1 MAPKAPTIDIKTSG
15 PGATAMRHKM
25 EKHAISELD
34 AYGKPKGNPSKK
46 DMWEGRKADRALDAV
61 EKKRGIAE
69 GSPKDEKIDST
80 IRRVLGTR
88 GK

>member
-1 MAPKAPTIDIKTSG
+1 MAPKSPTIDIKTSG
-15 PGATAMRHKM
+15 PGATAMRKKM

-34 AYGKPKGNPSKK
+34 AYGKPSKSPKK
-46 DMWEGRKADRALDAV
+46 DGWENSPADRALDKA
-61 EKKRGIAE
+61 EAKRGIKE